1 MAKETVK
8 PDTSDPADLEKIEA
22 YLRAQSEEARTTLQT
37 LRATIRD
44 LAPQAVEGLSY
55 GMPAF
60 RYRGRPLAGY
70 SASKNHCSYFP
81 MSADVM
87 AALEGEFA
95 GYETSKGGFKFPIG
109 EPPPSTLIEKLLQA
123 RMQEIDAK

>member
-1 MAKETVK
+1 MAKQTVK
-8 PDTSDPADLEKIEA
+8 PDTSAPADLEKIEA
-22 YLRAQSEEARTTLQT
+22 YLQAQPEEPRATLQA

-109 EPPPSTLIEKLLQA
+109 QPPPATLIEKLLQA